1 MIKRTKIR
9 SNGITFLY
17 EQDQSADSVTAALF
31 FKAGSL
37 WEKPREYGITYFLA
51 RLLLR
56 AVSANAP
63 EGLTV
68 SLRCGRDHAAF
79 LCAAPPDR
87 AQEAVAVLVGLFDAP
102 LPDAAAIEQT
112 RYDVLRELSQ
122 YAPRKEDVDERL
134 YFDRPNYDVPLYGT
148 AKTVAALT
156 PEKLAK
162 WRELRF
168 IRANAC
174 FVLTGA
180 FADGGDKAVAAFLR
194 EQPPQK
200 HKSLNSKPVFPGE
213 QFFRT
218 SAGDRFLA
226 TNNEFAAVTLLFEI
240 DLCESKPVYAELLR
254 RILTDPD
261 GGVVNG
267 ALLQKK
273 LTDRVTGTLRYYT
286 GFSVLSISYP
296 VFHSRAADSITLLA
310 DTVAR
315 CRNSLKEAMAAPYF
329 DAYRTNRLYRR
340 AGDDA
345 YEIGLHNFILY
356 TDDIV
361 LPEGCSNDTIM
372 ERVMEAANLILLPD
386 NAMFIVRYDNSRAD
400 AEKDLR
406 RSVIAARIRLF
417 V

>member
-17 EQDQSADSVTAALF
+17 EQDQGADSVTAALF
-31 FKAGSL
+31 FKAGNL
-37 WEKPREYGITYFLA
+37 WEKPREYGITYLLA

-56 AVSANAP
+56 EISENAP

-68 SLRCGRDHAAF
+68 SLRCERDHAAF

-87 AQEAVAVLVGLFDAP
+87 AQEAVTVLAGLFDAP

-112 RYDVLRELSQ
+112 RDDVLRELSQ
-122 YAPRKEDVDERL
+122 YVPHKEDVDERL

-148 AKTVAALT
+148 AKTVSALP
-156 PEKLAK
+156 PEKLEK

-168 IRANAC
+168 TRANAC

-180 FADGGDKAVAAFLR
+180 FTDGDGKAVEKFLR

-200 HKSLNSKPVFPGE
+200 HKSLNSRPVFPGE

-218 SAGDRFLA
+218 SAGDRFPA
-226 TNNEFAAVTLLFEI
+226 TNDEFATVTLLFEI

-286 GFSVLSISYP
+286 GFAVLAISYP

-329 DAYRTNRLYRR
+329 DEYRTNRLYRR

-345 YEIGLHNFILY
+345 YGIGLHNFILY
-356 TDDIV
+356 TDDVV
-361 LPEGCSNDTIM
+361 LPEGRCNDAVM
-372 ERVMEAANLILLPD
+372 ERLLEAANLILIPD
-386 NAMFIVRYDNSRAD
+386 NAVFIVRYDKNN
-400 AEKDLR
+400 AESEEDLR